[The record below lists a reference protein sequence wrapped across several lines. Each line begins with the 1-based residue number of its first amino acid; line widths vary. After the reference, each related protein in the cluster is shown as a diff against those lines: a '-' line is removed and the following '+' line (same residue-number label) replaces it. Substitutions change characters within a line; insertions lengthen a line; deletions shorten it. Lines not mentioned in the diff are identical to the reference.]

1 MARPGTTMGSRALV
15 VAPNTI
21 GDAVMVQPLLSL
33 LRQQSARMRIDVLCE
48 SGVAPVFRCMDEV
61 GELVDAPGPEG
72 RTLWATRWRLGR
84 ALKPRRYH
92 RAYVLPETRVS
103 ALVPWFAG
111 IRDRIGYR
119 GQSRALLLN
128 RIHDDVRTKTPR
140 MAEHF
145 AGLALEPHAPRPGNV
160 PDPRLA
166 RRPQRERAV
175 RAKFDIGR
183 EAPPIVLCSGTGGGE
198 SHRWPAR
205 HFASL
210 IAMLASE
217 TPEAEVLLLG
227 PAAERR
233 AATEIAALSGQA
245 ARNLCGETTLD
256 EAIAIIAQA
265 AGVLTV
271 DTGLMHVAA
280 AYGRPQVALFGP
292 SDPRRLQP
300 RSPRARVEW
309 LHLPCSP
316 CSERACPLVHQ
327 ACMQRI
333 LPAQVFETLS
343 RAMRFET
350 SGARPSR

>member
-1 MARPGTTMGSRALV
+1 MAESGTTMGSRALV
-15 VAPNTI
+15 IAPNTI
-21 GDAVMVQPLLSL
+21 GDAVMVQPLLAL
-33 LRQQSARMRIDVLCE
+33 LCQQNPRLRLDVLC
-48 SGVAPVFRCMDEV
+48 SDAVAPVFRCMDEV
-61 GELVDAPGPEG
+61 GDVIDGPPPEG

-84 ALKPRRYH
+84 ALRARRYH
-92 RAYVLPETRVS
+92 AAYVLPDSHIS

-111 IRDRIGYR
+111 IRQRVGYR

-128 RIHDDVRTKTPR
+128 RIHEAPRARGPKT
-140 MAEHF
+140 AERY
-145 AGLALEPHAPRPGNV
+145 AALAFEPHAPCPGSV
-160 PDPRLA
+160 PDPHLT
-166 RRPQRERAV
+166 RRTQRERTV

-183 EAPPIVLCSGTGGGE
+183 EAPPIVLCTATGGGE

-210 IAMLASE
+210 IAMLAAE
-217 TPEAEVLLLG
+217 TPEADVLLLG
-227 PAAERR
+227 PATERR

-256 EAIAIIAQA
+256 EAIAIVARA
-265 AGVLTV
+265 AGVVTV

-292 SDPRRLQP
+292 SDPRRGQP
-300 RSPRARVEW
+300 RSPRAHVEW
-309 LHLPCSP
+309 LHLACSP
-316 CSERACPLVHQ
+316 CAEQACPLVHH

-333 LPAQVFETLS
+333 APTQVFEALS

-350 SGARPSR
+350 TGARPAR

>member
-1 MARPGTTMGSRALV
+1 MDPRALV
-15 VAPNTI
+15 IAPNTI
-21 GDAVMVQPLLSL
+21 GDAVMAQPLLAL
-33 LRQQSARMRIDVLCE
+33 LRQQNARLRIDVLCDAAL
-48 SGVAPVFRCMDEV
+48 APIFRCMDEV
-61 GELVDAPGPEG
+61 GEVIEGPAPEG

-84 ALKPRRYH
+84 ALRARRYQ
-92 RAYVLPETRVS
+92 RAYVLPETRIS

-128 RIHDDVRTKTPR
+128 HIHEAGRAKSAKA
-140 MAEHF
+140 AEHY
-145 AGLALEPHAPRPGNV
+145 AALAFEARAPRPGNV

-166 RRPQRERAV
+166 HRAQRERTV

-183 EAPPIVLCSGTGGGE
+183 EAPPVVLCPAAGGGE
-198 SHRWPAR
+198 SRRWPAR

-210 IAMLASE
+210 IAMLAAE
-217 TPEAEVLLLG
+217 MPEADVLLLG

-233 AATEIAALSGQA
+233 MATEIAALSGQA

-256 EAIAIIAQA
+256 DAIAIVAQA
-265 AGVLTV
+265 AGVVTV
-271 DTGLMHVAA
+271 DSGLMHVAA

-292 SDPRRLQP
+292 SDPRSGQP
-300 RSPRARVEW
+300 RSPRAHVEW
-309 LHLPCSP
+309 LHLGCSP
-316 CSERACPLVHQ
+316 CSERTCPLVHQ

-333 LPAQVFETLS
+333 APAQVFETLL